1 MYRGKNITE
10 LRDLIDNQ
18 GVSPEEIFK
27 RTFDTPW
34 RTCNRDVF
42 R

>member
-18 GVSPEEIFK
+18 VVSPIVWMQK
-27 RTFDTPW
+27 LVRYVHKVQD
-34 RTCNRDVF
+34 
-42 R
+42 